1 MSRLFREHRIR
12 ECEILDGAWNFA
24 ADPSG
29 VGIDEGWQ
37 NGFEGTSTVVPSVW
51 NTKGGLEEYEGAC
64 WYSRELYTEGGTLRF
79 VFGSVLTEARV
90 WLDGEYLGSHY
101 GGFCQFEL
109 TKRNVSKGEHRLTV
123 RVDNSFDSR
132 SIPQSGVDWYHYG
145 GITRQVSVERLDGIC
160 VLAARLEY
168 TLSPKLDSADC
179 RVALTLFN
187 SQDIELTDSISV
199 RLLGKELSVPVTL
212 KAGEMREICTQDFT
226 ISGFELWS
234 TDNPR
239 LYALEVSSSTDDLYD
254 RVGFRL
260 VEVKSDGVY
269 LNGRHVE
276 LLGVNRHEEHPD
288 FGFAFPEALMER
300 DIDIAVKMGCNTI
313 RGAHYPNNP
322 LFVDMLDER
331 GILFYSEIPIWG
343 GGFAE
348 ETLKDSDVLLRGEQM
363 HREMVEHYYNHPSI
377 IIWGM
382 HNEILTE
389 TEAGIEM
396 SRRYYT
402 LLKEIG
408 GNRIVTFAT
417 NRPLKD
423 ECLEYCDIISI
434 NMYIGWYGSKDER
447 WEDFLSAVKARRDSL
462 GYADKPI
469 LMSEFGAG
477 AVYGHRS
484 FEGFRW
490 SEEYQAKLVGE
501 CIELFHS
508 DSAVA
513 GSLVWH
519 FADART
525 QFDLTRARGYNNKGV
540 LSEYRHPKAA
550 YFKVAELYNRYQK
563 ESKTNTR
570 G

>member
-1 MSRLFREHRIR
+1 MSRLYREHKIR
-12 ECEILDGAWNFA
+12 KTECLDGAWNFVT
-24 ADPSG
+24 DPSDI
-29 VGIDEGWQ
+29 GISEGWY
-37 NGFEGTSTVVPSVW
+37 NGFSGKSTVVPSVW
-51 NTKGGLEEYEGAC
+51 NTKEGLEEYEGAS
-64 WYSRELYTEGGTLRF
+64 WYSREFYTEGGTLRF

-90 WLDGEYLGSHY
+90 WLDGEFLGSHY

-109 TKRNVSKGEHRLTV
+109 TAREVTAGEHRLTL
-123 RVDNSFDSR
+123 RVDNRFDSR

-145 GITRQVSVERLDGIC
+145 GITRSVSVESLEGIS
-160 VLAARLEY
+160 VLSARLEY
-168 TLSPKLDSADC
+168 TLTDSLDSAEC
-179 RVALTLFN
+179 RAVLLLYNAGEKTE
-187 SQDIELTDSISV
+187 SDSINV
-199 RLLGKELSVPVTL
+199 KLLDKEITVPVTL
-212 KAGEMREICTQDFT
+212 NPDEKREICTQSFT
-226 ISGFELWS
+226 ISDFECWS

-239 LYALEVSSSTDDLYD
+239 LYTLEISSATDDLYY

-269 LNGRHVE
+269 LNGKRVE

-288 FGFAFPEALMER
+288 FGFAFPESLMER
-300 DIDIAVKMGCNTI
+300 DIDIAVNMGCNII

-322 LFVDMLDER
+322 LFLDMLDER

-343 GGFAE
+343 GGFSESALSDE
-348 ETLKDSDVLLRGEQM
+348 EVVLRGENM

-396 SRRYYT
+396 SRRYYS

-434 NMYIGWYGSKDER
+434 NMYIGWYGRKDDR
-447 WEDFLSAVKARRDSL
+447 WDDFLSAVKARRDAL
-462 GYADKPI
+462 GYSDKPI

-477 AVYGHRS
+477 AVFGHRS

-490 SEEYQAKLVGE
+490 SEEYQAKLISD

-508 DSAVA
+508 DSAVC

-540 LSEYRHPKAA
+540 LNEYRHPKAA
-550 YFKVAELYNRYQK
+550 YFRVAELYNRYLN
-563 ESKTNTR
+563 EAKTNTR